1 MILDRK
7 YIPTKIYLFRFIL
20 FKINTFT
27 FSRNL
32 RNYSKVNIHI
42 LVALLVTSL
51 QPGVLWLAFTETVLK
66 IMARKDLLNLAF
78 AQAASWEHT
87 VTSRLKII
95 LSAEKHVK
103 MAVSVLNRPRATTV
117 IVKMGFMGIF
127 ANMGIRSDQFA
138 I

>member
-1 MILDRK
+1 M
-7 YIPTKIYLFRFIL
+7 
-20 FKINTFT
+20 
-27 FSRNL
+27 
-32 RNYSKVNIHI
+32 
-42 LVALLVTSL
+42 ALLVTSL

>member
-1 MILDRK
+1 MK
-7 YIPTKIYLFRFIL
+7 M
-20 FKINTFT
+20 NTFT

-42 LVALLVTSL
+42 LVAPLVTFL

-127 ANMGIRSDQFA
+127 ANMSIRSDQFA